1 MKVVIPAA
9 GLGTRFLPAT
19 KSQPKEMLPVI
30 DRPIIQYVV
39 EEAIAAGSDDI
50 LIVTGRGKR
59 AIEDHFDRTPE
70 LDGVSD
76 RPEIRHIA
84 ELGQLAQLHY
94 VRQRFP
100 RGLGD
105 AIGLAR
111 HHTGREAFGVLLGD
125 TIHVCDP
132 PLLRQ
137 LWLQY
142 ERVRSPILAIE
153 TVPRERVNHYGIV
166 EGHEIA
172 PGLFRCDRLL
182 EKPSPDETTSRL
194 GITGAYVLTPDIFD
208 AIDETPPGYHGEI
221 QVTDALQILADR
233 RPVYAATFRGVR
245 HDIGDRCLWVTT
257 NLEFALRDPELRPSL
272 MPLLRRVLRETGAGD
287 LPLEEPPAGPA
298 PNPERA
304 RARAPSLE
312 IRA

>member
-59 AIEDHFDRTPE
+59 AIEDHFDHSPE
-70 LDGVSD
+70 FDGLGD

-84 ELGQLAQLHY
+84 ELGRLAQLHY

-111 HHTGREAFGVLLGD
+111 HHTGREPFAVLLGD
-125 TIHVCDP
+125 TIHVCEP

-137 LWLQY
+137 LWTHFQ
-142 ERVRSPILAIE
+142 RVRSPILAIE
-153 TVPRERVNHYGIV
+153 TVPRERVNRYGIV
-166 EGHEIA
+166 EGREVA
-172 PGLFRCDRLL
+172 PGLYRLDRLL
-182 EKPSPDETTSRL
+182 EKPSPTETKSRL
-194 GITGAYVLTPDIFD
+194 GITGAYVLTPDIFG
-208 AIDETPPGYHGEI
+208 AIDETAPGLNGEV
-221 QVTDALQILADR
+221 QVTDALQILSER
-233 RPVYAATFRGVR
+233 RPVYAATFTGTR

-287 LPLEEPPAGPA
+287 LPGEEPTPELDPA
-298 PNPERA
+298 PGRPPLRT
-304 RARAPSLE
+304 RPVE

>member
-59 AIEDHFDRTPE
+59 AIEDHFDHSPE
-70 LDGVSD
+70 LDGLGD
-76 RPEIRHIA
+76 RPEMRHIA
-84 ELGQLAQLHY
+84 ELGRLAQLHY
-94 VRQRFP
+94 LRQRFP

-111 HHTGREAFGVLLGD
+111 HHTGGEPFGVLLGD

-137 LWLQY
+137 LWAQY
-142 ERVRSPILAIE
+142 ERVRAPILAIE
-153 TVPRERVNHYGIV
+153 TVPDERVSHYGIV
-166 EGHEIA
+166 EGHEVG

-182 EKPSPDETTSRL
+182 EKPSPEETSSRL
-194 GITGAYVLTPDIFD
+194 GITGAYVLTPDIFA

-221 QVTDALQILADR
+221 QVTDALQILAER
-233 RPVYAATFRGVR
+233 RPVYAATFQGTR

-257 NLEFALRDPELRPSL
+257 NLEFALRDPTLRPSL

-287 LPLEEPPAGPA
+287 LPFEEPPGEPA
-298 PNPERA
+298 RTPGRTPSRA
-304 RARAPSLE
+304 VPVGTRA
-312 IRA
+312 

>member
-59 AIEDHFDRTPE
+59 AIEDHFDHSPE
-70 LDGVSD
+70 LDGLGD
-76 RPEIRHIA
+76 RPEMRHIA
-84 ELGQLAQLHY
+84 ELGRLAQLHY
-94 VRQRFP
+94 LRQRFP

-111 HHTGREAFGVLLGD
+111 HHTGGEPFGVLLGD

-137 LWLQY
+137 LWAQY
-142 ERVRSPILAIE
+142 ERVRAPILAIE
-153 TVPRERVNHYGIV
+153 TVPDERVSHYGIV
-166 EGHEIA
+166 EGHEVG

-182 EKPSPDETTSRL
+182 EKPSPEETSSRL
-194 GITGAYVLTPDIFD
+194 GITGAYVLTPDIFA

-221 QVTDALQILADR
+221 QVTDALQILAER
-233 RPVYAATFRGVR
+233 RPVYAATFQGTR

-257 NLEFALRDPELRPSL
+257 NLEFALRDPTLRPSL

-287 LPLEEPPAGPA
+287 LPLEEPPGEPA
-298 PNPERA
+298 RTPGRTPSRA
-304 RARAPSLE
+304 VPVGTRA
-312 IRA
+312 

>member
-59 AIEDHFDRTPE
+59 AIEDHFDHSPE
-70 LDGVSD
+70 LDGVGD

-84 ELGQLAQLHY
+84 ELGRLAQLHY

-111 HHTGREAFGVLLGD
+111 HHTGHEPFGVLLGD
-125 TIHVCDP
+125 TIHVCEP

-137 LWLQY
+137 LWSQY
-142 ERVRSPILAIE
+142 ERVRSPIIAIE

-166 EGHEIA
+166 EGHEVA

-182 EKPSPDETTSRL
+182 EKPSPDDTKSRL

-208 AIDETPPGYHGEI
+208 AIDETTPGYHGEI

-233 RPVYAATFRGVR
+233 RPVYAATFQGTR

-257 NLEFALRDPELRPSL
+257 NLEFALRDPTLRPSL
-272 MPLLRRVLRETGAGD
+272 LPLLRRVLRETGAGE
-287 LPLEEPPAGPA
+287 LPVEEPTSEPTA
-298 PNPERA
+298 PSDRA
-304 RARAPSLE
+304 PGRARAPA
-312 IRA
+312 IRV